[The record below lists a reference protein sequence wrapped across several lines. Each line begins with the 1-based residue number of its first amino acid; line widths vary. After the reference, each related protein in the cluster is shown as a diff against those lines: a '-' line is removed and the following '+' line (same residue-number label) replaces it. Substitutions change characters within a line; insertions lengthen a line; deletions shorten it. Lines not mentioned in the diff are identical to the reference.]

1 MEKKNKKEKQ
11 INKYKKHI
19 GKKRQIS
26 TVYRV
31 WTYLMKIKIVYILED
46 ENKYQNIDSEFSSG
60 GIIIDIYFI
69 IYIFKISIINL
80 HYILN
85 KREKQNFLVF

>member
-1 MEKKNKKEKQ
+1 MLLV
-11 INKYKKHI
+11 
-19 GKKRQIS
+19 R
-26 TVYRV
+26 T
-31 WTYLMKIKIVYILED
+31 KIKIVYILED
-46 ENKYQNIDSEFSSG
+46 ENKHQNIDSEFSSG

-80 HYILN
+80 LN

>member
-1 MEKKNKKEKQ
+1 
-11 INKYKKHI
+11 
-19 GKKRQIS
+19 
-26 TVYRV
+26 
-31 WTYLMKIKIVYILED
+31 MKIKIVYILED
-46 ENKYQNIDSEFSSG
+46 ENKHQNIDSEFSSG

-80 HYILN
+80 LN

>member
-1 MEKKNKKEKQ
+1 M
-11 INKYKKHI
+11 
-19 GKKRQIS
+19 
-26 TVYRV
+26 VYRV

-46 ENKYQNIDSEFSSG
+46 ENKHQNIDSKFSSG